1 MQPAVQHAGA
11 DVEEIWQ
18 LQRTAGNGAV
28 DALLGGL
35 MPIQRQQP
43 PAPPTP
49 AASLVMGPMT
59 VTTFDGLLAASRFF
73 SSQLTTDAADVPP
86 GEPSRRAA
94 DDLVTQARAW
104 DAYLQGKG
112 TSPLDQAAV
121 DQATV
126 WYQAFTRARQDLESY
141 KKVKARAD
149 MQQSAADADD
159 ARAAVDGIPD
169 QLADYQRGAFLAK
182 NEELLEKMATTIG
195 KALQVTSALLEI
207 HEKCMEMVGWL
218 GDEVTHVDELVEKFG
233 PMAEIAHKVVAAYE
247 GLNAALTLLHGG
259 EGATDVDRSMSKMS
273 SGLGLAGAAGSLTG
287 VASAYMVYFG
297 AILSVGQACLKVVGV
312 IVREHAHEFNKFFIA
327 EGDLNSVDWSAE
339 PGGREAFEFM
349 VRVMHAGSSVDIP
362 TPVPEAVDELMV
374 DSEDEFQKGTGEEV
388 PTKGFW
394 FWKHTNPDKI
404 KYWLIRNRNSV
415 WAMLYG
421 SIQPPAE

>member
-1 MQPAVQHAGA
+1 MTPV
-11 DVEEIWQ
+11 
-18 LQRTAGNGAV
+18 
-28 DALLGGL
+28 
-35 MPIQRQQP
+35 QRQQP
-43 PAPPTP
+43 TAPPAA
-49 AASLVMGPMT
+49 AASLVMGPIT
-59 VTTFDGLLAASRFF
+59 VTTFDGLLSASHLFT
-73 SSQLTTDAADVPP
+73 SQLTTAAAEVPA
-86 GEPSRRAA
+86 GEPSRTAA
-94 DDLVTQARAW
+94 DDLVKQAQAW
-104 DAYLQGKG
+104 DPYLQGKG
-112 TSPLDQAAV
+112 TDPLDQAAV

-126 WYQAFTRARQDLESY
+126 WYQAFTKAGRDLESY
-141 KKVKARAD
+141 KKTKARAD
-149 MQQSAADADD
+149 MQSSAQDSDE
-159 ARAAVDGIPD
+159 ARTAVDAIPD
-169 QLADYQRGAFLAK
+169 QFADTQRGAFLAK
-182 NEELLEKMATTIG
+182 NDDLLEKITSITG
-195 KALQVTSALLEI
+195 KALQVSSALLEI

-218 GDEVTHVDELVEKFG
+218 NNEVTHVDELVEKFG
-233 PMAEIAHKVVAAYE
+233 PVAEVAHKVVAAYE
-247 GLNAALTLLHGG
+247 GLHAALTILHGG
-259 EGATDVDRSMSKMS
+259 EGATEVDKSMSKMS

-287 VASAYMVYFG
+287 LASAYMVYFG
-297 AILSVGQACLKVVGV
+297 AILSVGQECLKVAGV

-374 DSEDEFQKGTGEEV
+374 DSEDEFKKGTGEEV

-421 SIQPPAE
+421 SIQPPPG